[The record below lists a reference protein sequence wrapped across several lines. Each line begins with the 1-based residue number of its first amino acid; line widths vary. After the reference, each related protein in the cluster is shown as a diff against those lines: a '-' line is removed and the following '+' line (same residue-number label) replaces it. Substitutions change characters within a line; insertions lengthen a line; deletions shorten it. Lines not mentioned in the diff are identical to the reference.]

1 MKNYFPVLFFVFFAL
16 SGKAE
21 IRPFWYTAYNYD
33 GPFIVSHNLDFF
45 KNQLAQA
52 KGLERVLAYVD
63 LGNKYYLNKDY
74 DNTIKTFEEAVDFT
88 EINTDTNISNFKY
101 GLYNLLIERSHYSG
115 HYEKSYFYIK
125 KYLPVV
131 PEYRPEKAFIRLNRI
146 KLFAKSF
153 DLQKHSLSQSET
165 QFLSESFLKTK
176 AYSAYIEMLLMHQS
190 STEEKIDNSRIIEI
204 INSLPSPFR
213 EEGYM
218 NLYYHSH
225 YNIVKY
231 LKKGIGIPANNYLA
245 YFRLNIALAQD
256 YIKNNDSMKAK
267 PFMQNAYS
275 VVGYLGDI
283 EVERHYTGVYLEL
296 LDKFPNIKGIKKI
309 DILMKETFY
318 QDRTLAS
325 NMVARDL
332 LSEANIKIKKEQD
345 RNFNFILALLASLLL
360 VIVLLIF
367 AISAYSKLKTAN
379 TYRQWFST
387 ALSHDLRSP
396 VAEIAHALNGN
407 HGVEKAKNA
416 LISYEYLLDDTLNMS
431 LSSQKNK
438 KVILQE
444 VDLKE
449 LLQELLLDLSFM
461 VKAKEIHVSLK
472 MQDNCIIKGD
482 PSGLKILFRNIL
494 LNAIKHNQDAGFI
507 NIEESHDEPCTLV
520 ISNSISENRKQEQ
533 ESAGTFI
540 IDYFIKQHKAKYRF
554 EIVDKIA
561 VVGVGF

>member
-1 MKNYFPVLFFVFFAL
+1 
-16 SGKAE
+16 
-21 IRPFWYTAYNYD
+21 
-33 GPFIVSHNLDFF
+33 
-45 KNQLAQA
+45 
-52 KGLERVLAYVD
+52 
-63 LGNKYYLNKDY
+63 
-74 DNTIKTFEEAVDFT
+74 
-88 EINTDTNISNFKY
+88 
-101 GLYNLLIERSHYSG
+101 
-115 HYEKSYFYIK
+115 
-125 KYLPVV
+125 
-131 PEYRPEKAFIRLNRI
+131 
-146 KLFAKSF
+146 
-153 DLQKHSLSQSET
+153 
-165 QFLSESFLKTK
+165 
-176 AYSAYIEMLLMHQS
+176 MHQS
-190 STEEKIDNSRIIEI
+190 GTSEKIDNRRIIEI
-204 INSLPSPFR
+204 INFLPSPFK
-213 EEGYM
+213 EEGYI
-218 NLYYHSH
+218 NLYYHSPH
-225 YNIVKY
+225 NIVKY
-231 LKKGIGIPANNYLA
+231 LKKGIGIPASNYLA
-245 YFRLNIALAQD
+245 YFRLNIALAND

-267 PFMQNAYS
+267 PCMQNAYS
-275 VVGYLGDI
+275 VVGYLGDV
-283 EVERHYTGVYLEL
+283 EVERHYAGIYLEL
-296 LDKFPNIKGIKKI
+296 LDKFPNIQGIKKI
-309 DILMKETFY
+309 DYFSEEEFY
-318 QDRTLAS
+318 RDRTIAS
-325 NMVARDL
+325 NLVARDL
-332 LSEANIKIKKEQD
+332 LSEANIKIKIEQD
-345 RNFNFILALLASLLL
+345 RNFNFILALMASLLIA
-360 VIVLLIF
+360 IVLLLF

-461 VKAKEIHVSLK
+461 VKAKEIHVSLN

-494 LNAIKHNQDAGFI
+494 LNAIKHNHDAGFI
-507 NIEESHDEPCTLV
+507 NIEVSHDKPCTLV

-561 VVGVGF
+561 VVGVGFRGSSI

>member
-52 KGLERVLAYVD
+52 KGIERVLAYIN
-63 LGNKYYLNKDY
+63 LGNKYYLNKDF
-74 DNTIKTFEEAVDFT
+74 DNTIKTFEETVDFT

-325 NMVARDL
+325 NMVARDI

-438 KVILQE
+438 QVILQE

-461 VKAKEIHVSLK
+461 VKAKEIHVSLN

-494 LNAIKHNQDAGFI
+494 LNAIKHNQDSGFI

-561 VVGVGF
+561 VVGVSF